1 VGRTS
6 ECRVKPDREKHKMA
20 PYGTFNEEALAVWDF
35 ARCQRP
41 DGSIYGTKGKCRKG
55 TEIGAEPEES
65 KGMSR
70 ASLPEYWQD
79 RAEFSESR
87 YDKKLEQAMTT
98 HTGEKP
104 PALVEQMKPYTK
116 LSGDEK
122 ASIQMYGAA
131 GVREQ
136 IYDEMN
142 RKLRTGKEPSED
154 KKEAVEFTTQ
164 HLNNALDKLPD
175 TQGEFYRAV
184 ASENVARALSGLSPG
199 DVLVDK
205 GFGSYSDSG
214 GPNIS
219 PFFDKSSQHNV
230 VMIVQG
236 KKFKNVSPVMPYQ
249 EGEHLS
255 KPGTQLKLVKVDPQ
269 GFQHRKIGYVPTYY
283 FEEV

>member
-1 VGRTS
+1 M
-6 ECRVKPDREKHKMA
+6 P
-20 PYGTFNEEALAVWDF
+20 PYGSFNEHAMAVWDF

-41 DGSIYGTKGKCRKG
+41 DGSIYGTGGKCRKG
-55 TEIGAEPEES
+55 TEIGAESEES
-65 KGMSR
+65 KGISR
-70 ASLPEYWQD
+70 ASLPEYWQE

-142 RKLRTGKEPSED
+142 MKLRTGKEPSED

-164 HLNNALDKLPD
+164 HLKNALDKLPD
-175 TQGEFYRAV
+175 TKGEFYRAM
-184 ASENVARALSGLSPG
+184 SGAGAQSLLGLQPG
-199 DVLVDK
+199 AVIEDK
-205 GFGSYSDSG
+205 GFGSYSDRG

-219 PFFDKSSQHNV
+219 PFISRDSENV
-230 VMIVQG
+230 VMVVQG
-236 KKFKNVSPVMPYQ
+236 KTFKNVSPVMPYQ

-255 KPGTQLKLVKVDPQ
+255 RPETKLRLVRVDPE
-269 GFQHRKIGYVPTYY
+269 GYYSKKVGHIPTYH